1 MEDNYNYESPNNYY
15 HNTSNQSRGR
25 RPYNGQSRN
34 RPFGGFVP
42 RNRGQRP
49 QYSQC
54 QFQNYRYQRSALQ
67 QNRTRYGSA
76 RKPYFQGNQVN
87 TYRGQGQGPQQ
98 FRGHARGRQNFQNNT
113 GTYQY
118 QYYTHDQQSE
128 QYGPP
133 CSLCG
138 GFNHSPKH
146 CYKGEH
152 DINNIMERMS
162 INPHQSQQSNLY
174 Q

>member
-1 MEDNYNYESPNNYY
+1 MSD
-15 HNTSNQSRGR
+15 
-25 RPYNGQSRN
+25 
-34 RPFGGFVP
+34 F
-42 RNRGQRP
+42 
-49 QYSQC
+49 
-54 QFQNYRYQRSALQ
+54 RYQRSTPQ
-67 QNRTRYGSA
+67 QNRTQYGSTH
-76 RKPYFQGNQVN
+76 KPYFQGNQMN
-87 TYRGQGQGPQQ
+87 TYRGQGPQQ
-98 FRGHARGRQNFQNNT
+98 FRERGHGRSNFQNNT

-118 QYYTHDQQSE
+118 QYYTHEQQSE

-152 DINNIMERMS
+152 DINNIMEKMS

>member
-1 MEDNYNYESPNNYY
+1 M
-15 HNTSNQSRGR
+15 
-25 RPYNGQSRN
+25 
-34 RPFGGFVP
+34 
-42 RNRGQRP
+42 
-49 QYSQC
+49 QC
-54 QFQNYRYQRSALQ
+54 GN
-67 QNRTRYGSA
+67 A

-87 TYRGQGQGPQQ
+87 TYRGQGRGREPQH
-98 FRGHARGRQNFQNNT
+98 FRGHGHSRPNYQNNA
-113 GTYQY
+113 GTYQH

-138 GFNHSPKH
+138 GFNYSPKH

-152 DINNIMERMS
+152 DINNIMEKMN

>member
-1 MEDNYNYESPNNYY
+1 MRLTIMKALTIITIMPQVRVEAIDLIMVRAETDNLEDLY
-15 HNTSNQSRGR
+15 HET
-25 RPYNGQSRN
+25 
-34 RPFGGFVP
+34 
-42 RNRGQRP
+42 GQRP

-54 QFQNYRYQRSALQ
+54 QFQNYRYQRSAPQ
-67 QNRTRYGSA
+67 QNRTQYGSA
-76 RKPYFQGNQVN
+76 CKPYFQGNQMN
-87 TYRGQGQGPQQ
+87 TYRGRGRGPQQ
-98 FRGHARGRQNFQNNT
+98 LRGCGCSRQNFHNNA
-113 GTYQY
+113 GTDQY

-146 CYKGEH
+146 CYKIEH
-152 DINNIMERMS
+152 DINNIMEKMS